1 MSVTAASVWSKCLEF
16 IKDNI
21 NSSEY
26 ETWFKPIEA
35 IKLDSE
41 SHVLTIQVPSAF
53 YYEWIEE

>member
-35 IKLDSE
+35 
-41 SHVLTIQVPSAF
+41 
-53 YYEWIEE
+53 